1 MSLLAV
7 AGQTEFQQAQKYLN
21 GTGGVPADPAE
32 AAELFWRSLEK
43 GNTAAAIPLA
53 DLYLQGKGVSR
64 SCLQAR
70 ILLTTA
76 SNKGNAEASQKLG
89 QLPENCE

>member
-1 MSLLAV
+1 
-7 AGQTEFQQAQKYLN
+7 LN
-21 GTGGVPADPAE
+21 GTGGVAADPTE

-43 GNTAAAIPLA
+43 GNTDAAIPLA

-70 ILLTTA
+70 ILLTAA
-76 SNKGNAEASQKLG
+76 SNKGNAEAIQKLRE
-89 QLPENCE
+89 LPENCE